1 VIGGL
6 GLQLGAG
13 GGDLAL
19 QSVAALLRFLQGQ
32 QLVAQRPV
40 SLAGGFQGREAGLD
54 DLAAGDDRPVVL
66 DPRGQALDLGQQRP
80 LVVGVGSQ
88 AAVEIGLPVE
98 GSPQLRRRVADGV
111 IGGFGFVQGSGCGIV
126 IGLGSGQVALQGGL
140 AGQVVGDL

>member
-1 VIGGL
+1 
-6 GLQLGAG
+6 
-13 GGDLAL
+13 
-19 QSVAALLRFLQGQ
+19 
-32 QLVAQRPV
+32 
-40 SLAGGFQGREAGLD
+40 
-54 DLAAGDDRPVVL
+54 
-66 DPRGQALDLGQQRP
+66 
-80 LVVGVGSQ
+80 VGVGSQ